1 MSWKKVKLGEVLF
14 HQESRFKP
22 DDERISGLKRINKID
37 FSGKI
42 YLSDSTSRTDMIV
55 IRTGELVISGIN
67 VHKGAVAIY
76 EGKEDIT
83 ATIHYSSYKVKNEKL
98 DLDFLKLFLKSPE
111 FLDAIKEQVPGGIKT
126 EIKPKHLLP
135 LEVKLPDLSEQKD
148 IVTSFFH
155 FEKRQNSLINELSR
169 QLDLVKKLRQQIL
182 QDAVQGKLVS
192 QDADDEPAGILL
204 EKIKAEKAQLIKA
217 KKVKKDRLLS
227 PIKAEE
233 IPFEIPENW
242 VWCRL
247 GKIATNI
254 EYGTS
259 EKAEMGSK
267 HVAVLRMNNIQ
278 DGKIDFEKLKYVK
291 ASIDDL
297 PRLYLKEGD
306 LLFNRTNSYELVGK
320 SGVYRG
326 DDDVMTFASYLI
338 RVQFS
343 KNTSSDFINY
353 YINSSFC
360 RITQLEPQIIQQ
372 NGQANFNGTK
382 LKNVICPFPPLPEQH
397 RIVAKIE
404 SLMRLCDDMEAN
416 IRQNQNYTGQLLQAA
431 LRDALQEGGP

>member
-360 RITQLEPQIIQQ
+360 RITKLEPQIIQQ